1 MLEIANKEQF
11 KEVVQS
17 GVVLVDFFAPWCGP
31 CKMLTPI
38 LNDIAKE
45 YPDALLVRVNI
56 EKLSNITDEYEVE
69 TIPTL
74 LIFDDGKVVKSSN
87 GLRSKEIIV
96 KMLNEVLVTK
106 VKEV

>member
-11 KEVVQS
+11 NEVVQS

-31 CKMLTPI
+31 CKILTPI

-45 YPDALLVRVNI
+45 YPDAPLVRVNI

-74 LIFDDGKVVKSSN
+74 LIFDDGNVVNSSK

>member
-1 MLEIANKEQF
+1 MLEITNKEQF
-11 KEVVQS
+11 NEVVQS

-31 CKMLTPI
+31 CKILTPI

-45 YPDALLVRVNI
+45 YPDAPLVRVSI

-74 LIFDDGKVVKSSN
+74 LIFDDGKVVKSSK